1 MPGIRAADGT
11 GFTNP
16 LARAART
23 PKVVADEHEPLPTSL
38 YVGFAIASIG
48 GPLAL
53 VTLFPGTAGDGTDS
67 AGLVVAGAV
76 VLFSAP
82 LAIWLAFSR
91 TVVSSGGL
99 SAFVAAAAGRR
110 AAVVH
115 GWIWTLAYF
124 LYLPYTVTFVVY
136 DLLAPVFPGIAPY
149 RGALELALPVAVVC
163 CALAPLAPLL
173 YGIGAIAVIQLA
185 LLGVLG
191 GVELAHTG
199 PVRLAGAGAD
209 ATARATAG
217 TALLFVCASLPL
229 YLGGEVRG
237 GSRAVRRGLV
247 AAVAVVAA
255 AFLVAA
261 VPLARVPES
270 VRDSAVPGAA
280 IAQAYA
286 GRGLA
291 VAVGLLTAA
300 STLAL
305 IVAEYL
311 ALGRLLHWLHGFPL
325 RSVLAWIAVPFVA
338 ADALSLVDPEGF
350 YTNLLKP
357 SLGALFV
364 SQLIVFA
371 VFPRFRPSMTAV
383 GLAAAAAG
391 LAGWGLYTV
400 IAGGAA
406 T

>member
-1 MPGIRAADGT
+1 MPGIRAVDET
-11 GFTNP
+11 GFSNP
-16 LARAART
+16 LAHVART
-23 PKVVADEHEPLPTSL
+23 PDVVPAEPEPLPPSL

-67 AGLVVAGAV
+67 AGLVVAAAV
-76 VLFSAP
+76 VLFAAP

-91 TVVSSGGL
+91 TVVSPGGL
-99 SAFVAAAAGRR
+99 SAFVAAAAGRP
-110 AAVVH
+110 AAIVH

-124 LYLPYTVTFVVY
+124 LYLPYTITFVVY
-136 DLLAPVFPGIAPY
+136 DLLAPVFPGIVPY
-149 RGALELALPVAVVC
+149 RGALELALPVAIVG

-173 YGIGAIAVIQLA
+173 YGIGAIAVVQLV
-185 LLGVLG
+185 LLGTLG
-191 GVELAHTG
+191 GIELAHTA
-199 PVRLAGAGAD
+199 PVRFAGAGAN

-237 GSRAVRRGLV
+237 GSRTIRRGLV
-247 AAVAVVAA
+247 VAVAAVAA

-291 VAVGLLTAA
+291 VAVGLRRPRA
-300 STLAL
+300 
-305 IVAEYL
+305 
-311 ALGRLLHWLHGFPL
+311 
-325 RSVLAWIAVPFVA
+325 RS
-338 ADALSLVDPEGF
+338 
-350 YTNLLKP
+350 
-357 SLGALFV
+357 
-364 SQLIVFA
+364 
-371 VFPRFRPSMTAV
+371 R
-383 GLAAAAAG
+383 
-391 LAGWGLYTV
+391 
-400 IAGGAA
+400 
-406 T
+406 